1 MASLSLQGRIH
12 SDFSFLP
19 VIAGITGVTIRLYA
33 INAVAV
39 TPSALCL
46 KF

>member
-19 VIAGITGVTIRLYA
+19 VIARITGVTLHLNA

-39 TPSALCL
+39 TR
-46 KF
+46 

>member
-19 VIAGITGVTIRLYA
+19 VIAGITDVTIHLHT
-33 INAVAV
+33 ISVVAA
-39 TPSALCL
+39 TPTVLCQ

>member
-19 VIAGITGVTIRLYA
+19 VIAGITGVTIHLHTISA
-33 INAVAV
+33 AVA
-39 TPSALCL
+39 TPQVLRR

>member
-19 VIAGITGVTIRLYA
+19 VIAGITGVTIHLHA
-33 INAVAV
+33 ISAVAA
-39 TPSALCL
+39 TPPALRL
-46 KF
+46 MF

>member
-1 MASLSLQGRIH
+1 MAGLSLQGRIH

-19 VIAGITGVTIRLYA
+19 VITGITIHLHTV
-33 INAVAV
+33 NAAAA
-39 TPSALCL
+39 TPPALCL

>member
-19 VIAGITGVTIRLYA
+19 VIAGVTGATIRLHT
-33 INAVAV
+33 INGVAA
-39 TPSALCL
+39 TPSVLCQ

>member
-19 VIAGITGVTIRLYA
+19 VITGVTIHLHA
-33 INAVAV
+33 ISAEAV
-39 TPSALCL
+39 TLPVQYLM
-46 KF
+46 F